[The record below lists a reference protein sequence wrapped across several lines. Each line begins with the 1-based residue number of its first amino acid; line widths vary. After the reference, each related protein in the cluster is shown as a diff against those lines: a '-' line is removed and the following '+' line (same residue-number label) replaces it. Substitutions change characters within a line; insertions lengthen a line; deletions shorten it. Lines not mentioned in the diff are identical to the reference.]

1 MRPAGSGP
9 PGEDDEED
17 APAPP
22 REHAFSAAA
31 DAEGVRL
38 DRYLGSRLPDLS
50 RASLQR
56 LIHEGNVTINDLPTK
71 PAAPLRA
78 GDRILVRVLPPPVQ
92 SLKPEPIPLNILHED
107 RWIAVLDKQAG
118 ISVHPSGRGEAGG
131 TLVNGLLHHF
141 GRLSGL
147 GGPLRP
153 GIVHR
158 LDRDTSGVLLVA
170 KDEST
175 HFRLARQF
183 HDRQVEKEYLAVV
196 QGEVERDAD
205 VIDAPIGRNPRSRET
220 MRVDPKSGRDAVTGY
235 EVVERF
241 RGYTH
246 LRVLPR
252 TGRTHQIRVHL
263 QWIGHPCVAD
273 APYGRQKAVRTG
285 DLLWPASAPGSDADR
300 IVIARQALHARRL
313 ACTHPESGARLDFT
327 APLPADL
334 RQLLDLL
341 RRLRRR

>member
-1 MRPAGSGP
+1 MTA
-9 PGEDDEED
+9 GEDPDPEEEES
-17 APAPP
+17 PP
-22 REHAFSAAA
+22 PPPSTEHAFTAAA

-56 LIHEGNVTINDLPTK
+56 LIHDGSVTVNDAAAK
-71 PAAPLRA
+71 PASPLHA
-78 GDRILVRVLPPPVQ
+78 GDRVLVRVRPPAAHH
-92 SLKPEPIPLNILHED
+92 LKPEPIPLSILYED
-107 RWIAVLDKQAG
+107 RWLAVLDKQAG
-118 ISVHPSGRGEAGG
+118 LSVHPAGRGDEGG
-131 TLVNGLLHHF
+131 TIVNGLLHHF

-205 VIDAPIGRNPRSRET
+205 VIDAPIGRNPRTRET
-220 MRVDPKSGRDAVTGY
+220 MRVDPRSGRDAVTAY

-252 TGRTHQIRVHL
+252 TGRTHQLRVHL

-273 APYGRQKAVRTG
+273 APYGRQKVLRAG
-285 DLLWPASAPGSDADR
+285 DLLWPAHAAGAAADR
-300 IVIARQALHARRL
+300 VVIARQALHARRL
-313 ACTHPESGARLDFT
+313 ACTHPESGARLELS
-327 APLPADL
+327 APVPADL
-334 RQLLDLL
+334 QDLLDLL
-341 RRLRRR
+341 RRLRSK